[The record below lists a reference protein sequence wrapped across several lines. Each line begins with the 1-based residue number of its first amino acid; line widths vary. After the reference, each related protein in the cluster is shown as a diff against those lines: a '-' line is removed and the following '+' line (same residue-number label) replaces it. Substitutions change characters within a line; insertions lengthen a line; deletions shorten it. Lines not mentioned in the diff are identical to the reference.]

1 MSMPVLELS
10 GASVEMEGHGRWSDL
25 TLSLNVGESCALIGP
40 NRGGKSLALKLCAGL
55 VTPERGT
62 VRLFGQ
68 DLHALNEEELAELRK
83 RVGTVLQAP
92 GLLSN
97 MTVFNNVALPLRYH
111 RGLSDEELEPL
122 VMVGLEAL
130 GVADLRYR
138 FPAELNQGE
147 ARCVAI
153 ARALALDQ
161 ELLLLDDPLDG
172 LDALSI
178 RRLGELVQAQ
188 RRCRSLTILATTR
201 RAAPLLS
208 IVDRLAFVQDGQVRA
223 QGRYEELLARA
234 DDAMKDYLQ

>member
-1 MSMPVLELS
+1 MPVLELS
-10 GASVEMEGHGRWSDL
+10 GAAVEMEGQGQWSDL
-25 TLSLNVGESCALIGP
+25 TLSLDEGEACALIGP

-55 VTPERGT
+55 VTPEQGAA
-62 VRLFGQ
+62 RLFGQ
-68 DLHALNEEELAELRK
+68 DLNELNEEELAELRQ

-122 VMVGLEAL
+122 VMVRLEAL
-130 GVADLRYR
+130 GVAGLRHR

-153 ARALALDQ
+153 ARALSLDQ
-161 ELLLLDDPLDG
+161 ELLLLDDPLEG
-172 LDALSI
+172 LDALTS
-178 RRLGELVQAQ
+178 RRLGEWLQAQ
-188 RRCRSLTILATTR
+188 RQSRPLTILATTR
-201 RAAPLLS
+201 RASSLLAM
-208 IVDRLAFVQDGQVRA
+208 VDRFAFVRDGQVRA
-223 QGRYEELLARA
+223 QGRYEELLASA

>member
-1 MSMPVLELS
+1 MPVLELS
-10 GASVEMEGHGRWSDL
+10 GAAVEMEGQGQWSDL
-25 TLSLNVGESCALIGP
+25 TLSLDEGEACALIGP

-55 VTPERGT
+55 VTPERGAA
-62 VRLFGQ
+62 RLFGQ
-68 DLHALNEEELAELRK
+68 DLNELNEEELAELRQ

-122 VMVGLEAL
+122 VMVRLEAL
-130 GVADLRYR
+130 GVAGLRHR

-153 ARALALDQ
+153 VRALSLDQ
-161 ELLLLDDPLDG
+161 ELLLLDDPLEG
-172 LDALSI
+172 LDALTS
-178 RRLGELVQAQ
+178 RRLGEWLQAQ
-188 RRCRSLTILATTR
+188 RQSRPLTILATTR
-201 RAAPLLS
+201 RASSLLAM
-208 IVDRLAFVQDGQVRA
+208 VDRYAFVRDGRVQA
-223 QGRYEELLARA
+223 QGRYAELLASA

>member
-1 MSMPVLELS
+1 MPVLELS
-10 GASVEMEGHGRWSDL
+10 GAAVEMEGQGQWSDL
-25 TLSLNVGESCALIGP
+25 TLSLDEGEACALIGP

-55 VTPERGT
+55 VTPERGAA
-62 VRLFGQ
+62 RLFGQ
-68 DLHALNEEELAELRK
+68 DLNELNEEELAELRQ

-122 VMVGLEAL
+122 VMVRLEAL
-130 GVADLRYR
+130 GVAGLRHR

-153 ARALALDQ
+153 ARALSLDQ
-161 ELLLLDDPLDG
+161 ELLLLDDPLEG
-172 LDALSI
+172 LDALTS
-178 RRLGELVQAQ
+178 RRLGEWLQAQ
-188 RRCRSLTILATTR
+188 RQSRPLTILATTR
-201 RAAPLLS
+201 RASSLLAM
-208 IVDRLAFVQDGQVRA
+208 VDRFAFVRDGRVQA
-223 QGRYEELLARA
+223 QGRYEELLASA

>member
-1 MSMPVLELS
+1 MPVLELS
-10 GASVEMEGHGRWSDL
+10 GAAVEMEGQGQWSDL
-25 TLSLNVGESCALIGP
+25 TLSLAEGEACALIGP

-55 VTPERGT
+55 VAPERGA

-68 DLHALNEEELAELRK
+68 DLNELNEEELAELRQ

-122 VMVGLEAL
+122 VMVRLEAL
-130 GVADLRYR
+130 GVAGLRHR

-153 ARALALDQ
+153 ARALSLDQ
-161 ELLLLDDPLDG
+161 ELLLLDDPLEG
-172 LDALSI
+172 LDALTS
-178 RRLGELVQAQ
+178 RRLGEWLRAQ
-188 RRCRSLTILATTR
+188 RQSRPLTILATTR
-201 RAAPLLS
+201 RASSLLAM
-208 IVDRLAFVQDGQVRA
+208 VDRFAFVRDGRVQA
-223 QGRYEELLARA
+223 QGRYEELLASA
-234 DDAMKDYLQ
+234 DDVMQDYLQ